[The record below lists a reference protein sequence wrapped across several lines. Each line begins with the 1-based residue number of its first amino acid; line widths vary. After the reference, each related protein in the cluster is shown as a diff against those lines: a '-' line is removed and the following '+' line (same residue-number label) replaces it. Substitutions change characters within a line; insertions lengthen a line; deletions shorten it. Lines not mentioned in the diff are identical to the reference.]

1 MKLLST
7 NIGDRK
13 VVKWDNKAIETGIY
27 KHAIN
32 TPIFLGEEDVISD
45 AVVDRKYHG
54 GIDQAVYAYS
64 FKHYNYFQNLYPD
77 LKFKFGMFGENLT
90 FDDLN
95 EEKITVGSTYKM
107 GECILEVT
115 KPRQPCYKLG
125 IKFGTQKIVKQ
136 FWNTSFS
143 GIYFKVLKTGF
154 VKVGDSL
161 ELIHQQKNTLT
172 IAKVFE
178 AKK

>member
-7 NIGDRK
+7 NIGERK
-13 VVKWDNKAIETGIY
+13 TVTWKRKTVVTGMY
-27 KHAIN
+27 KQPTS
-32 TPIFLGEEDVISD
+32 TPIFLGEEDVVDD
-45 AVVDRKYHG
+45 AVIDRKYHG

-64 FKHYNYFQNLYPD
+64 FKHYDYFKNLYPD
-77 LKFKFGMFGENLT
+77 LDFDFGMFGENLT

-95 EEKITVGSTYKM
+95 EEEITVGSTYKI

-115 KPRQPCYKLG
+115 KPRQPCFKLG
-125 IKFGTQKIVKQ
+125 IRFGTAKIVRQ

-154 VKVGDSL
+154 VKVGDEL
-161 ELIHQQKNTLT
+161 ELIKKQKNTLT
-172 IAKVFE
+172 IAEVYE
-178 AKK
+178 TKK

>member
-7 NIGDRK
+7 NIGERK
-13 VVKWDNKAIETGIY
+13 TVTWKNKTVETGIY
-27 KHAIN
+27 KQATN
-32 TPIFLGEEDVISD
+32 TPIFLGEEDVVDD

-54 GIDQAVYAYS
+54 GIDQAVYGYS
-64 FKHYNYFQNLYPD
+64 FKHYKYFQKLYPD
-77 LKFKFGMFGENLT
+77 LEFKFGMLGENLT

-95 EEKITVGSTYKM
+95 EEEITVGSTYKL

-115 KPRQPCYKLG
+115 KPRQPCSKLG

-136 FWNTSFS
+136 FWNTSYS

-154 VKVGDSL
+154 VKAGDAL
-161 ELIHQQKNTLT
+161 QPIQKQKNTPT
-172 IAKVFE
+172 IAEVYE
-178 AKK
+178 TKK